1 MKCGCK
7 TGEEKAEGKKHCTS
21 KGQHSLKDGSGT
33 VCDKVRHSVDKN
45 PSKWTGELAKELEVS
60 ELEIMRCLAEKMCQE
75 VSKDKFD
82 DIIAEISQWGKL
94 TVLVQNESTILE
106 VKASFPVGS
115 YGHGYYNLK
124 SKDTPIGGH
133 IRISELA
140 AIFFVS
146 KPFMKMETHSIQ
158 FFNNNGN
165 AMFRLYLGRDEKR
178 VIIPEQIDKFLAL
191 KEKM

>member
-1 MKCGCK
+1 MKC
-7 TGEEKAEGKKHCTS
+7 EKGKGKAHGKKHCTS
-21 KGQHSLKDGSGT
+21 KGQHSLKDGHGT
-33 VCDKVRHSVDKN
+33 VQDKVRHSVDKN

-60 ELEIMRCLAEKMCQE
+60 ELEVMRCLPDEMMEE

-82 DIIAEISQWGKL
+82 AIIAEISQWGKL
-94 TVLVQNESTILE
+94 TVIVQNESTILE
-106 VKASFPVGS
+106 VKASFPAGT

-133 IRISELA
+133 IKIDDLA

-146 KPFMKMETHSIQ
+146 KPFMKMKTYSIQ

-165 AMFRLYLGRDEKR
+165 AMFRLYLGRDEER
-178 VIIPEQIDKFLAL
+178 VIIPEQIEKFLAL
-191 KEKM
+191 KGSM